1 MKKKKY
7 QWKIAEIKQEK
18 KKKRVYHD
26 QLHANKSDHLEE
38 MDNFL
43 ENQNTP
49 RWNKEE
55 RVCRKATYFGMLI
68 VYPVILLNSLIN
80 LKSICAASLG
90 FSVQCTIYLHGD
102 NFTSFLNI
110 VIYLHEVTFL
120 LFFFHIITVFFFDG
134 WISVARTSKTMWNKN
149 DESED

>member
-7 QWKIAEIKQEK
+7 QWKIAEIIIE
-18 KKKRVYHD
+18 KKRVYHD
-26 QLHANKSDHLEE
+26 QLHANKSDNLEE

-90 FSVQCTIYLHGD
+90 FAVQCTIYLHGD

-120 LFFFHIITVFFFDG
+120 HFFFQIIIVISFVG
-134 WISVARTSKTMWNKN
+134 CISVARTSKTMWNKN

>member
-1 MKKKKY
+1 
-7 QWKIAEIKQEK
+7 
-18 KKKRVYHD
+18 
-26 QLHANKSDHLEE
+26 
-38 MDNFL
+38 
-43 ENQNTP
+43 
-49 RWNKEE
+49 
-55 RVCRKATYFGMLI
+55 MLI

-90 FSVQCTIYLHGD
+90 FAVWCTIYLHVD
-102 NFTSFLNI
+102 NFTTFLNI

-120 LFFFHIITVFFFDG
+120 HFFFQIIIVISFVG